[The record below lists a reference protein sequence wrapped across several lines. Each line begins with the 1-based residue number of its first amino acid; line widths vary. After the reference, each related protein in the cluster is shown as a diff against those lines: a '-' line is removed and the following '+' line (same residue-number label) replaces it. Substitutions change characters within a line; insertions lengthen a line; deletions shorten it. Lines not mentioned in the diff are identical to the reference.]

1 MHAPT
6 LTNVFSTAVALLPLL
21 VSGAPVTSLAKRQQ
35 PELLGSLTWYPQRPD
50 LVLASIRNTSPVHYA
65 ILTKNNLFDDLY
77 PYRPL
82 SVSNLPGGFVT
93 LVGTRFSYPSIDD
106 SQFRDFPP
114 GTIWERYFNMSQYM
128 PSYPEIQGQE
138 SRCFSFQLPK
148 DIEALVI
155 GDAQAKPRLADL
167 FLTQGLARV
176 SLISNPLHMNV
187 TISQGNGTTNNGVP
201 GAREPIPQQP
211 AGVFLLPSE
220 QTGQVVNTFQNLS
233 PATSQPFIIGEKKLS
248 SVKAIPEVVAT

>member
-21 VSGAPVTSLAKRQQ
+21 VSGAPATSLAKRQETQ
-35 PELLGSLTWYPQRPD
+35 LLGSLTWYPQRPD
-50 LVLASIRNTSPVHYA
+50 LVLASIRNTSPVHLA

-82 SVSNLPGGFVT
+82 AVFSLPGVNVQ

-128 PSYPEIQGQE
+128 PSFPEVQGQE
-138 SRCFSFQLPK
+138 SRCFSFRLPR

-155 GDAQAKPRLADL
+155 DDAQAKPRLADL
-167 FLTQGLARV
+167 FLTQGLDRV
-176 SLISNPLHMNV
+176 SLASNPLHMNV
-187 TISQGNGTTNNGVP
+187 TISQGNGTANNGVP
-201 GAREPIPQQP
+201 GAREAIPEQP
-211 AGVFLLPSE
+211 AGVFLLQNE
-220 QTGQVVNTFQNLS
+220 QTGQVVNTLQSLNS
-233 PATSQPFIIGEKKLS
+233 ATSQPFIIGEKKLS
-248 SVKAIPEVVAT
+248 DVKAVPE

>member
-21 VSGAPVTSLAKRQQ
+21 VSGAPVTSLAKRQVTT
-35 PELLGSLTWYPQRPD
+35 LLGSLTWYPQQPD
-50 LVLASIRNTSPVHYA
+50 LVLATIRNTGGVHYA
-65 ILTKNNLFDDLY
+65 VLTKNNLFDDLY

-82 SVSNLPGGFVT
+82 TVTSLPGEAVS
-93 LVGTRFSYPSIDD
+93 LVGSRFSYPSIDD

-138 SRCFSFQLPK
+138 SRCFSFRLPR

-155 GDAQAKPRLADL
+155 DGAQAKPRLADL
-167 FLTQGLARV
+167 FLTQGLDRV
-176 SLISNPLHMNV
+176 MLASNPLHMNV
-187 TISQGNGTTNNGVP
+187 TISQGNGTANNGVP
-201 GAREPIPQQP
+201 GARQPIPEQP
-211 AGVFLLPSE
+211 AGVFLLQSE
-220 QTGQVVNTFQNLS
+220 QTGAVVSTFQNLN
-233 PATSQPFIIGEKKLS
+233 PADTQPFIIGAKKLS
-248 SVKAIPEVVAT
+248 DVKAVPELVAT

>member
-21 VSGAPVTSLAKRQQ
+21 VSGAPVTSPAKRQVTT
-35 PELLGSLTWYPQRPD
+35 LLGSLTWYPQRPD
-50 LVLASIRNTSPVHYA
+50 LVLATVRNTGGVHYS

-82 SVSNLPGGFVT
+82 TVTSLPGVPVP

-138 SRCFSFQLPK
+138 SRCFSFQLPR
-148 DIEALVI
+148 DIEALVLE
-155 GDAQAKPRLADL
+155 DPEAKPRLADL
-167 FLTQGLARV
+167 FLTQGLDRV
-176 SLISNPLHMNV
+176 SLASNPLHMNV
-187 TISQGNGTTNNGVP
+187 TISRGNGTADNGVP
-201 GAREPIPQQP
+201 GARQPIPEQP
-211 AGVFLLPSE
+211 AGVFLLQSQ
-220 QTGQVVNTFQNLS
+220 QTGAVVNTLQNLNE
-233 PATSQPFIIGEKKLS
+233 ATSQPFIIGAKALS
-248 SVKAIPEVVAT
+248 DVKAIPKVVAT